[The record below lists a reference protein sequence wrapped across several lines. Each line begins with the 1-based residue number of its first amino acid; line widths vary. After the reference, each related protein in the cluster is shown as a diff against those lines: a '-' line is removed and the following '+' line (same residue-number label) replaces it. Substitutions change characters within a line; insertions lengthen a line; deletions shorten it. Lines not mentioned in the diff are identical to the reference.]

1 MSKKEEASSQNNT
14 QLSDKD
20 LLAELS
26 SLNGTVKELVEKNI
40 KWSQVLYKQNK
51 KMSRRLTFMAVGSY
65 VRLLIILAPIIL
77 GIIYLPRLIDEVQQK
92 YAPFLGPKSE
102 ATQGLPG
109 GVGPINEIMRQL
121 QSGQIDPDVIE
132 KFIKNLT
139 Q

>member
-1 MSKKEEASSQNNT
+1 MSKKEETTPQDTT

-65 VRLLIILAPIIL
+65 IRLFIILAPIVL
-77 GIIYLPRLIDEVQQK
+77 GIIYLPRLIDEVQEK

-109 GVGPINEIMRQL
+109 GVGPLNDIMRQL
-121 QSGQIDPDVIE
+121 QSGQIDPKMIE
-132 KFIKNLT
+132 KFIRNFSE
-139 Q
+139 